1 MSAPSK
7 KEKSMVTLFFLLM
20 ALMVLALGALRWG
33 ASSSDG
39 LDSAQWRRRQQWYGF
54 HYSCHMYAF
63 QSYG

>member
-1 MSAPSK
+1 
-7 KEKSMVTLFFLLM
+7 MVALFFLLM

-39 LDSAQWRRRQQWYGF
+39 IDSAQWRRRQQWYGF
-54 HYSCHMYAF
+54 HSSCHTCAF